1 MASWKLFLVDSF
13 PQFVLSILVFFY
25 DFQLQDWTYLKSNPL
40 QLWEIVGIYGISMFF
55 ILKNVIPKFV
65 SFGGARRHYND
76 VKNVEKAGLRKF
88 MTKNYIR
95 LAFHILSGAMQVTTS
110 GGYVLLP
117 HFWNT
122 IFSFKFLQSWF
133 IFWDLIHETTG
144 WLMTRNH
151 DGIFAIRAYNLA
163 FMVVKLFFCGQI
175 SKMTSADS
183 DFIALV
189 GGLFILTSGFAWV
202 RFTCSLIAIAQVAF
216 YKVDFTKL
224 RENWYSLGLWVG
236 QYAIA
241 FRTRTLGEMHLFFAF
256 CAVYFP
262 IELWIKSR
270 AKHKFNTML
279 VTFSFSAL
287 YFIKSPV
294 VQHWQ
299 HEIQSCIG
307 VIYLVYTTWFCGV
320 YWKRSPIPGVDFDAT
335 KKTRET
341 KEHILRQSASYR
353 GVIPAFVSNFITT
366 KTQKRIQSYNKEF
379 KNFTLQQS
387 ASRSIRQSASRSRP
401 RNVGQRTSIVNKK
414 KMLLTLL
421 AENGLENANDDLV
434 KKIFALAGSSNLVT
448 PKSKKTFQ
456 HPMMF
461 ADYSSFSDG
470 EELVLPEDFSTST
483 VKTIR
488 SVEEVIDEVSY
499 RISDKSSG
507 KGLEPWCL
515 GELVNEFSKGYSR
528 AHAHY

>member
-1 MASWKLFLVDSF
+1 LEQRVFIQVSSTLV
-13 PQFVLSILVFFY
+13 
-25 DFQLQDWTYLKSNPL
+25 
-40 QLWEIVGIYGISMFF
+40 
-55 ILKNVIPKFV
+55 
-65 SFGGARRHYND
+65 H
-76 VKNVEKAGLRKF
+76 
-88 MTKNYIR
+88 
-95 LAFHILSGAMQVTTS
+95 
-110 GGYVLLP
+110 
-117 HFWNT
+117 
-122 IFSFKFLQSWF
+122 
-133 IFWDLIHETTG
+133 FWDLIHETTG

-224 RENWYSLGLWVG
+224 RENWYSLGVWVG

-241 FRTRTLGEMHLFFAF
+241 FRTHTLGEMHLIFAF

-262 IELWIKSR
+262 IELWIKTR

-299 HEIQSCIG
+299 HEIQSCVG
-307 VIYLVYTTWFCGV
+307 VMYLVYTTWFCGM
-320 YWKRSPIPGVDFDAT
+320 YWKRSPIPGIDFDAA

-353 GVIPAFVSNFITT
+353 GVLPAFISNFITT
-366 KTQKRIQSYNKEF
+366 KTKKRIQSYNKEF
-379 KNFTLQQS
+379 KKFTFQRS

-401 RNVGQRTSIVNKK
+401 RSARQSTIENKK

-434 KKIFALAGSSNLVT
+434 KKIFVLASSSNLVI
-448 PKSKKTFQ
+448 PKSKNTFQ

-461 ADYSSFSDG
+461 ADSDSTFSDD

-483 VKTIR
+483 VRTIT
-488 SVEEVIDEVSY
+488 SVEEATDEVSH
-499 RISDKSSG
+499 RVSDKSSG
-507 KGLEPWCL
+507 KSLEPWCL
-515 GELVNEFSKGYSR
+515 GELIDKFSTGYTR
-528 AHAHY
+528 THAHY